1 VVEATNLKG
10 CGYDHENENL
20 KGDSIMA
27 KALDPKVKAQRA
39 LARRNEKIV
48 ELRNKG
54 LSLKAIA
61 EKFNITGPRVY
72 KIITAQ
78 INA

>member
-1 VVEATNLKG
+1 
-10 CGYDHENENL
+10 
-20 KGDSIMA
+20 
-27 KALDPKVKAQRA
+27 
-39 LARRNEKIV
+39 V